1 MLPKKL
7 VELRDDSYGD
17 YMVFV
22 QTLKPIYRAFFDN
35 YNFNVIEK
43 TDYEKS
49 EYIRDFVKNIL
60 SKSAYIGIW
69 QISPEAKRKIDINQI
84 ALIKVFFEK
93 LLAILKSEHVT
104 YVMTHGKDAH
114 RAKGY
119 VNAGG
124 FSNPTDIFK
133 KYGGIAYENSP
144 ALYDRSVI

>member
-69 QISPEAKRKIDINQI
+69 QISPEAKRKIDK
-84 ALIKVFFEK
+84 AVYKEDAGRGYRKVVASPKPKKILELNTIEK
-93 LLAILKSEHVT
+93 LMSEGTIVI
-104 YVMTHGKDAH
+104 AC
-114 RAKGY
+114 
-119 VNAGG
+119 
-124 FSNPTDIFK
+124 
-133 KYGGIAYENSP
+133 GI
-144 ALYDRSVI
+144 